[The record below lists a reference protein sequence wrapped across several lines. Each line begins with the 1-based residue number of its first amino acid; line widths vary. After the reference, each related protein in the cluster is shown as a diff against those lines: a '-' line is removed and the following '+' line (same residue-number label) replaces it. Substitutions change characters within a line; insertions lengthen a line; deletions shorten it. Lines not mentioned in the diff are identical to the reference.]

1 MKILKVFNNNV
12 SLVLNDDNIEEIIMG
27 KGVGFN
33 KREGDVIDSAL
44 IEKRFVLEGNN
55 SVSNLDN
62 LLARID
68 IEDIE
73 LASDIIQL
81 GEAELEQSIDDSILL
96 TLSDHIGFVLNR
108 AAEGLQMRS
117 PLEWD
122 IKQIYTKEYAFALK
136 AVQMMR
142 EKTGIE
148 IPDQEAAFI
157 TLHFV
162 NAYNSTSNMNETML
176 TTKIIQS
183 IIDIIKYHYG
193 KEYDETSY
201 DFTRF
206 ITHIRYFVKRQLDKE
221 VSSNEDSTLINLIAV
236 KYEQDYQCA
245 VKIKTFLEQ
254 QYDWTIS
261 NDELM
266 YLTLHLNRLSSNQ

>member
-12 SLVLNDDNIEEIIMG
+12 SLVLNEDQIEEIIMG

-33 KREGDVIDSAL
+33 KREGDIIDPGL
-44 IEKRFVLEGNN
+44 IEKRFVLEGTN
-55 SVSNLDN
+55 SVKNLDN

-81 GEAELEQSIDDSILL
+81 GKAELKQPIDDSILL

-108 AAEGLQMRS
+108 ATEGLQMRS

-136 AVQMMR
+136 AVEMMR
-142 EKTGIE
+142 AKTGLD

-162 NAYNSTSNMNETML
+162 NAYNSTSNMNETMMM
-176 TTKIIQS
+176 TRIIQS
-183 IIDIIKYHYG
+183 IIDIVKYHYG

-206 ITHIRYFVKRQLDKE
+206 ITHIRYFIKRQLDKE
-221 VSSNEDSTLINLIAV
+221 VPLNEDSSLINLIAV

-245 VKIKTFLEQ
+245 VKIKAFLEKQ
-254 QYDWTIS
+254 HHWTIS

-266 YLTLHLNRLSSNQ
+266 YLTLHLNRLSNNQ